1 MLKIG
6 PPPSLDRREGICYD
20 VGRKRSRFRQ
30 SGPDP
35 AGGIVAVAGI
45 GVILLAA
52 AVPVK
57 LLPELEG

>member
-1 MLKIG
+1 MMWAG
-6 PPPSLDRREGICYD
+6 
-20 VGRKRSRFRQ
+20 
-30 SGPDP
+30 SGPLPAERTTDP
-35 AGGIVAVAGI
+35 AGGIEVAVAGI